1 MANTIE
7 IIIKGDVSDASRN
20 IGGLQD
26 VLGGL
31 GRLAAG
37 ALTAGLTAAAA
48 GFTVLGAGLV
58 SSLNEAMKAE
68 EVQAALGAVLQSTG
82 GVAGVTAEMANELAS
97 SLQGV
102 TRFSDEA
109 VLGGENLLLTFT
121 NIGKDIFPEATQ
133 TMLDMSQALGQDLK
147 SSAIQ
152 LGKALQ
158 DPIDGVTALRRVG
171 VNFTDAQEAMI
182 KSLVE
187 SGDVMGAQTL
197 ILKELQTEF
206 GGAAEAAGKTFAGQ
220 LDILKNKISDAQE
233 KIGAQLIPVL
243 IPLIGFLSDL
253 SDKYLPQVIAA
264 MEEWSATMQTT
275 IGPAMFLIN
284 DALRRM
290 EVSLGLT
297 EGALDP
303 LKLAL
308 TAFKGIL
315 DATVAGVQLAAIVMQ
330 GLAGALEGLS
340 RLLDRMADSW
350 RRFGDAVSNAVGRIP
365 DWLIPG
371 SPTPFE
377 RGLRGIAGAM
387 DELRQPGLGLGGLVP
402 AGGLAGGGILPAA
415 SSVTN
420 QTRNQFIFNVS
431 DRLDLAE
438 VESVVRRVVQNG

>member
-1 MANTIE
+1 
-7 IIIKGDVSDASRN
+7 
-20 IGGLQD
+20 
-26 VLGGL
+26 
-31 GRLAAG
+31 
-37 ALTAGLTAAAA
+37 
-48 GFTVLGAGLV
+48 
-58 SSLNEAMKAE
+58 
-68 EVQAALGAVLQSTG
+68 
-82 GVAGVTAEMANELAS
+82 
-97 SLQGV
+97 
-102 TRFSDEA
+102 
-109 VLGGENLLLTFT
+109 
-121 NIGKDIFPEATQ
+121 
-133 TMLDMSQALGQDLK
+133 
-147 SSAIQ
+147 
-152 LGKALQ
+152 
-158 DPIDGVTALRRVG
+158 
-171 VNFTDAQEAMI
+171 MI

-402 AGGLAGGGILPAA
+402 AGGRAGGGGVPAA
-415 SSVTN
+415 PSPTKKN
-420 QTRNQFIFNVS
+420 HP
-431 DRLDLAE
+431 
-438 VESVVRRVVQNG
+438 